1 MKYRGTKVIF
11 TFDDINLT
19 IQCRKEDKMRN
30 ICEKFAKEKKRYIN
44 SLLFLYEGN
53 QVNFD
58 LSFLDQAISLDR
70 NNNEMNILVYEKK
83 TIN

>member
-1 MKYRGTKVIF
+1 MR
-11 TFDDINLT
+11 DI
-19 IQCRKEDKMRN
+19 CK
-30 ICEKFAKEKKRYIN
+30 KFAKEKKRYIN